1 MTTAFPYPPRHVVH
15 TSRVPAS
22 RIPAPADNMKKQDAQ
37 QRLVGNTRS
46 RLEVLQQQYQQ
57 KLLREREAKMIE
69 IYEKNQQAALQKVNR
84 QTSLRDFFK
93 ERRSLEAT
101 KGGAVPSIQHHYK
114 NKVKQQNQFAYKS
127 KQPVWNPTRTRRGP
141 EAERKPWSG
150 INRGNPLQPIQRQ
163 AISADDRYRQPDP
176 DGHYETSDDLTSNHS
191 SNPPSDLE
199 DEDVE
204 FKFVPKPPVQQ
215 RPGKVRQT
223 RRAVKQDSSRKDV
236 KQFSPED
243 DGYYSNQQEDSGY
256 SGNPARESDDQPP
269 TNFAKAK
276 LLGKI
281 KQKERDRIA
290 SREGTFHSDYGE
302 KESAGD
308 KDQPNEGERKNKRDV
323 LKQQEEELMALLR
336 QRQEELEKLKREN
349 EEAERQEEERKRKE
363 AQRRKR
369 LHEERQRREEEL
381 RRLEEEEQ
389 KAQEEEENDEQNSSR
404 HDEDEDDWYQN
415 KEKEDEENS
424 LYQNKEKEDDEDSWF
439 QDKEKEEQN
448 FNATYTMKQKEKQVR
463 HEKPKKEHH
472 LPIPDNQ
479 KEAKPNEDLAF
490 YIEAAEG
497 SEEVPLNLTP
507 CPNCGRKFAVERLA
521 KHQKACSSM
530 KKRKVMDPTKMRTQ
544 GTEMEKY
551 SDPRDKRPEPS
562 SKKAD
567 WRKKR
572 EDFIQAIRYAKK
584 VAEVEKNGGNVAD
597 LPPPPR
603 SENPDYKQ
611 CPYCQRKF
619 NETAAERHIPKCKE
633 IKSRPPPMKRR

>member
-1 MTTAFPYPPRHVVH
+1 MTTAFPYPPRHVVP
-15 TSRVPAS
+15 TSRLPAS
-22 RIPAPADNMKKQDAQ
+22 RIPAPSDNMKKQDPQ

-69 IYEKNQQAALQKVNR
+69 IYQKNQQAALSKVNR

-93 ERRSLEAT
+93 ERRNLEAT

-114 NKVKQQNQFAYKS
+114 NKVKQQNQFGYKS
-127 KQPVWNPTRTRRGP
+127 KQPVWNPARTRREP
-141 EAERKPWSG
+141 DAERKPWSG

-223 RRAVKQDSSRKDV
+223 RRTAKQDISRNDV

-243 DGYYSNQQEDSGY
+243 DGYYSNQQEDG
-256 SGNPARESDDQPP
+256 GNPARESDDQPP

-302 KESAGD
+302 KQSVAD
-308 KDQPNEGERKNKRDV
+308 KDQPNEGEPERKNKRDV

-336 QRQEELEKLKREN
+336 QRQDELEKLKREN

-369 LHEERQRREEEL
+369 LQEERQRREEEL
-381 RRLEEEEQ
+381 RKLEEEEQ
-389 KAQEEEENDEQNSSR
+389 KEPEEEGNYDDPNSSR
-404 HDEDEDDWYQN
+404 LKEDENENDWYQN
-415 KEKEDEENS
+415 RGMEHGEDN
-424 LYQNKEKEDDEDSWF
+424 EKEDDEDSWF
-439 QDKEKEEQN
+439 QNKEKEEQN
-448 FNATYTMKQKEKQVR
+448 FNATYTMKQKEKQVK
-463 HEKPKKEHH
+463 HEMPKKEHQSQIH
-472 LPIPDNQ
+472 DQ

-490 YIEAAEG
+490 YIDAAKG
-497 SEEVPLNLTP
+497 SEEVSLNLTP

-530 KKRKVMDPTKMRTQ
+530 KKRKVLDPTKMRTQ

-551 SDPRDKRPEPS
+551 ADPRDRKPEPS
-562 SKKAD
+562 
-567 WRKKR
+567 
-572 EDFIQAIRYAKK
+572 
-584 VAEVEKNGGNVAD
+584 VA
-597 LPPPPR
+597 
-603 SENPDYKQ
+603 
-611 CPYCQRKF
+611 
-619 NETAAERHIPKCKE
+619 T
-633 IKSRPPPMKRR
+633 RPPFITCHAADTQQQYRALAW